1 MAKLS
6 DGGLSRWNKNGK
18 TRWDIANPGQRKP
31 KKAPARN
38 KDGSLRKKS
47 KRQIMAGLRPKT
59 YIS

>member
-1 MAKLS
+1 MAYT
-6 DGGLSRWNKNGK
+6 RPHGK

-38 KDGSLRKKS
+38 KDGSPRKKS

-59 YIS
+59 FIS